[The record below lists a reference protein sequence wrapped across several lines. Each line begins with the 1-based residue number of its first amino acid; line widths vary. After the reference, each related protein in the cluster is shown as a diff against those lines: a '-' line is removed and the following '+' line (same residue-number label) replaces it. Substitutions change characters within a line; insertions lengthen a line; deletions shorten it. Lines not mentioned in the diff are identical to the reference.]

1 MIEIVKKNFI
11 SVFETELLDEISLC
25 KIVDFEPNSYL
36 LHEGD
41 NIRFIPLVISGS
53 IKVIRN
59 DDSGREILLYHITQ
73 GESCILTITAC
84 LNLKTSKALAIT
96 DKQTKLILVSAQQI
110 IRWTDIYKSW
120 RTFVMKLYY
129 ARLVELLTLVDAVA
143 FKHIDQR
150 IVEKLKEKSQNG
162 IVNITHQE
170 LANELGTARE
180 VVSRLLKQLE
190 KDNKIAISRGK
201 IKIIAPL

>member
-59 DDSGREILLYHITQ
+59 DDSGREILLYHIAQ